1 MRKQEKLAKM
11 YICKD
16 REEFLQVKCLL
27 PKPVNYSQSK
37 AGFSPTVLRYLVFLL
52 VFSFWLPELRIG
64 LSGLVYPVPT
74 VGFTPTVGLPWVFEI
89 IILLMLPIFFPGI
102 LLGEISFKL
111 NWQLIWIFLMA
122 MIAFAVIPLSY
133 IYGFKEGQAAFGYK
147 RFTFESLALFL
158 VASSITWRE
167 NDLRTIVWLFIGGA
181 AFHSFIGIL
190 GLLNI
195 NVLPIPILFIGIDR
209 YAGLFSRPS
218 RLSLFIGMGLT
229 LVYTLWIQG
238 KRLSIERT
246 AIFLFFFLICFA
258 GLVLSQTRSAIIAFA
273 IVLISSTY
281 FIGKKAHKVTGALIA
296 LSFVVGSMLI
306 FLWLSHFWPLLL
318 ERWGPGALRYE
329 ETLARG
335 YIWPKVLVAILYHP
349 LGTGYDNTY
358 GVFHEN
364 LAHAHNIFLQWGFM
378 FGIPGLILLF
388 YLLGKLSRQA
398 KLVESNDA
406 EGKNYY
412 IAIKWAIIMFLLT
425 NMAAPGF
432 MVNTTMCFWGFA
444 GVLAAYSPPE
454 AEEDFFDSYEE

>member
-1 MRKQEKLAKM
+1 M
-11 YICKD
+11 YIRED
-16 REEFLQVKCLL
+16 REEFLQVNRLF
-27 PKPVNYSQSK
+27 PKPVNYPQSK
-37 AGFSPTVLRYLVFLL
+37 VGFTPTILRYLVFLL

-64 LSGLVYPVPT
+64 LSGLVYPAPT

-89 IILLMLPIFFPGI
+89 IILLMLPIFFSGI

-111 NWQLIWIFLMA
+111 DWRLIWVFLMA

-133 IYGFKEGQAAFGYK
+133 IYGFTEGPAAFGHK

-158 VASSITWRE
+158 VASNVTWRE
-167 NDLRTIVWLFIGGA
+167 RDLRTIVWLFIGAA

-190 GLLNI
+190 GLFNI

-209 YAGLFSRPS
+209 YAGLFSQPS

-229 LVYTLWIQG
+229 LAFTLWIQG
-238 KRLSIERT
+238 KKLSPKEI
-246 AIFLFFFLICFA
+246 IIYFSFILICFA
-258 GLVLSQTRSAIIAFA
+258 GLVLSQTRSAILAFA
-273 IVLISSTY
+273 IVLICSTY
-281 FIGKKAHKVTGALIA
+281 AIGKKAHKVTGTLIA
-296 LSFVVGSMLI
+296 LSFVVACMVI
-306 FLWLSHFWPLLL
+306 FLLLSNFWPMLL

-335 YIWPKVLVAILYHP
+335 YIWPKVLVAILDHP

-358 GVFHEN
+358 AVFHEN

-388 YLLGKLSRQA
+388 YLLRKLSRQV
-398 KLVESNDA
+398 KLVESKDA

-412 IAIKWAIIMFLLT
+412 IAIKWAIIMFLLSGMTEPYFHT
-425 NMAAPGF
+425 NLGI
-432 MVNTTMCFWGFA
+432 CFWLFA

-454 AEEDFFDSYEE
+454 AEEDFLDSYEE